1 MSADTKYQIGSKT
14 ATALVISSMIGTG
27 VFTSLGYQL
36 SDITNTWSI
45 ILLWVIGG
53 GIALIGAFTYAEL
66 GTHFKES
73 GGDYIFLSR
82 IFHPIWGYLYAW
94 TSMTVGFSAP
104 IAIAALAMA
113 EYLVVPLGLGAYGKY
128 IGIGIIL
135 ILSAVHSVNLRISG
149 SFQDYSSLFKVVF
162 VVVLIVI
169 GIGYAPEVAG
179 SINYSSEWTKEIWKP
194 GFAVSLVYVS
204 YAYQGWNQAAYITEE
219 IKEPKKNLPKA
230 LIGGTLVV
238 TLIYVVLQLV
248 MLKHANVDQLAGEA
262 DVATISFGNILGNNG
277 IIWISIC
284 IAIQLIAT
292 MSSYIWVGS
301 RMVKAMAAEHPLW
314 SPLAKESKMN
324 IPVRAIWWQTAI
336 SITLTLLVSLEQVML
351 YAGFLLQ
358 MMSTVTIF
366 ASFYITPKEGA
377 FRSPFGRK
385 LQVIYILFSLFVLVY
400 LLYERPMESI
410 LGLSLMAF
418 GLLTYFIKPPSN
430 KIAK

>member
-1 MSADTKYQIGSKT
+1 MSQNTAYKIGPST
-14 ATALVISSMIGTG
+14 AMALVVSSMIGTG
-27 VFTSLGYQL
+27 VFTSLGYQV

-45 ILLWVIGG
+45 IALWVIGG

-113 EYLVVPLGLGAYGKY
+113 AYLTEPLGLGIYGKF

-135 ILSAVHSVNLRISG
+135 LMSTIHSFNLKLSGR
-149 SFQDYSSLFKVVF
+149 FQDYSSLFKVLF
-162 VVVLIVI
+162 VVALVI
-169 GIGYAPEVAG
+169 IGLV
-179 SINYSSEWTKEIWKP
+179 SITYVDTALDFDPHWTSDLVKP

-219 IKEPKKNLPKA
+219 IHEPKKNLPRA
-230 LIGGTLVV
+230 LIIGTLTVMA
-238 TLIYVVLQLV
+238 LYVLLQIV
-248 MLKHANVDQLAGEA
+248 MLKHASISQLAGQA
-262 DVATISFGNILGNNG
+262 DVTTISFANILDSRGVL
-277 IIWISIC
+277 IISVC

-292 MSSYIWVGS
+292 ISSYVWVGS
-301 RMVKAMAAEHPLW
+301 RMINAMAKEHPLW
-314 SPLAKESKMN
+314 QGLSRTSDRN

-336 SITLTLLVSLEQVML
+336 SIGLTLFVSLEQVML

-358 MMSTVTIF
+358 LMSTVTII
-366 ASFYITPKEGA
+366 ASFYIKPKAGA
-377 FRSPFGRK
+377 FRSPFGRV
-385 LQVIYILFSLFVLVY
+385 LQVIYVLFSLFVLVY
-400 LLYERPMESI
+400 LLRERPTESI
-410 LGLSLMAF
+410 IGLSLLAVGM
-418 GLLTYFIKPPSN
+418 LTYFIKPNWS
-430 KIAK
+430 KS

>member
-1 MSADTKYQIGSKT
+1 MKPTNQYKIGSKT
-14 ATALVISSMIGTG
+14 ATALVLSSMIGTG

-45 ILLWVIGG
+45 ILLWFIGG
-53 GIALIGAFTYAEL
+53 FIALIGAFTYAEL

-113 EYLVVPLGLGAYGKY
+113 EYLTLPFGLGMYGKF

-135 ILSAVHSVNLRISG
+135 ILSTIHSFNLRVSG
-149 SFQDYSSLFKVVF
+149 SFQDYSSLFKVLF
-162 VVVLIVI
+162 VILLIVI
-169 GIGYAPEVAG
+169 GIIVSPQVAG
-179 SINYSSEWTKEIWKP
+179 SINLNNEWTHEIWKP

-219 IKEPKKNLPKA
+219 IQNPKKQLPIA
-230 LIGGTLVV
+230 LIGGTLIV
-238 TLIYVVLQLV
+238 TVIYVALQLV
-248 MLKHANVDQLAGEA
+248 MLKHANINQLAGEA
-262 DVATISFGNILGNNG
+262 DVTTISFSNILGSQA
-277 IIWISIC
+277 IMWISLC

-301 RMVKAMAAEHPLW
+301 RLIKAMASEHPLW
-314 SPLAKESKMN
+314 RPLAKVSKMD
-324 IPVRAIWWQTAI
+324 IPIRAIWWQTII
-336 SITLTLLVSLEQVML
+336 SVALTLLVSLEQVML

-366 ASFYITPKEGA
+366 ASFYIKPKEGS
-377 FRSPFGRK
+377 FRSPFGRV
-385 LQVIYILFSLFVLVY
+385 LQCIYILFSLFVLCY
-400 LLYERPMESI
+400 LLYERPLESI
-410 LGLSLMAF
+410 LGLTLI
-418 GLLTYFIKPPSN
+418 GLGVITYFIRPSLN
-430 KIAK
+430 RTS